1 MSTTTPRRPP
11 APTLPPKPVTAMIT
25 GQAPTPVLSTASS
38 ESSVSSPTMQ
48 NPIAP
53 LRPPPRPP
61 GAAHIDT
68 IQPAIRE
75 DIKISAPDV
84 KRRPAPPTSIDS
96 AIHKPHPVQ
105 QHHLHPHPPP
115 PAASISESGKSTEE
129 RNKNLSMQGK
139 VLFRRMTADS
149 AEQEQQQAAKILNDK
164 LSNGNESATVEPIT
178 DEEIKALSNY
188 FRAVFELVTS
198 EFNYATDLVA
208 ANLLLLQPLQEKF
221 GIGLA
226 VRIFSIWTTIMNN
239 HDVLLTRKKNELVWL
254 NDDENGNETGSENG
268 IMRLNSHTSM
278 VNSLESVKLK
288 KIAQDLDRFEDSIN
302 SSFKYINENRS
313 ARNKL
318 EKLGD
323 DIDRLARSLAMILKD
338 ANDILEVSVSYIANY
353 PSALQYLDDLANTK
367 PAAIQFINQ
376 LESNP
381 IFKGLQLRDYLI
393 KPVQRLCKYPLL
405 VREMMKYS
413 KNPKT
418 KQLLEESQKS
428 LQKIANNV
436 NAIISK
442 YEQDYDAKLVEL
454 KGILKQSEVQKYNMH
469 LDDCKLVRISDLKIE
484 DVITGSD
491 ATFPKSIVKNDK
503 TIGYLFRDQ
512 LLILEPSNKLL
523 GHHKLRV
530 SHQVSFLHNNGK
542 PVKIDVSESQEN
554 RNFFSLYVR
563 NSKDGSLVYKI
574 TFSVGSVTLKEGWVS
589 DLQTI
594 SEIFDKV
601 DYATGQ
607 NTFITSGDNRKSSSS
622 STPRFSVMHGFSH
635 FASR

>member
-1 MSTTTPRRPP
+1 MSASTPRRPP
-11 APTLPPKPVTAMIT
+11 APTLPPKLAMAAALS
-25 GQAPTPVLSTASS
+25 QDSTPVLSTASS
-38 ESSVSSPTMQ
+38 ESSVSSHTMQ

-61 GAAHIDT
+61 GGAHTDI
-68 IQPAIRE
+68 IPPAIHG
-75 DIKISAPDV
+75 DIKVPGPDV
-84 KRRPAPPTSIDS
+84 KRRPVPPPID
-96 AIHKPHPVQ
+96 AAVHKPHSVHQ
-105 QHHLHPHPPP
+105 HPPS
-115 PAASISESGKSTEE
+115 PALMPGSNVSSVSNEE
-129 RNKNLSMQGK
+129 RNKTLSMQGK
-139 VLFRRMTADS
+139 ALFRRMTADS
-149 AEQEQQQAAKILNDK
+149 TEQEAGNILSNK
-164 LSNGNESATVEPIT
+164 LSNGNEATIAAITTEIPIT

-188 FRAVFELVTS
+188 FKAVFELVTS

-239 HDVLLTRKKNELVWL
+239 HDVLLTRKKNELVLL
-254 NDDENGNETGSENG
+254 NDDGNETGDDR
-268 IMRLNSHTSM
+268 ILRLNSHTSM

-302 SSFKYINENRS
+302 ASFKYINENRLE
-313 ARNKL
+313 RNKL
-318 EKLGD
+318 EKLRD
-323 DIDRLARSLAMILKD
+323 EIDRLARNLALILKD

-381 IFKGLQLRDYLI
+381 IFRGLQLRDYLI

-405 VREMMKYS
+405 VREMVKYS
-413 KNPKT
+413 KNPQT
-418 KQLLEESQKS
+418 KQLLEDSQKS

-436 NAIISK
+436 NIIISK

-484 DVITGSD
+484 EVITGSD
-491 ATFPKSIVKNDK
+491 TSFPKSIIKNDK

-512 LLILEPSNKLL
+512 LLILEPSNKLI
-523 GHHKLRV
+523 GHHKLKV
-530 SHQVSFLHNNGK
+530 SHQISFLHNNGK
-542 PVKIDVSESQEN
+542 PVKIDVKESQEN
-554 RNFFSLYVR
+554 RNFFNLYVR

-574 TFSVGSVTLKEGWVS
+574 TFSVGSVTLKDGWVS
-589 DLQTI
+589 DLQTL
-594 SEIFDKV
+594 SEILDKA

-607 NTFITSGDNRKSSSS
+607 NTFITSGDNRKPT
-622 STPRFSVMHGFSH
+622 TPRFSVMQGFSH